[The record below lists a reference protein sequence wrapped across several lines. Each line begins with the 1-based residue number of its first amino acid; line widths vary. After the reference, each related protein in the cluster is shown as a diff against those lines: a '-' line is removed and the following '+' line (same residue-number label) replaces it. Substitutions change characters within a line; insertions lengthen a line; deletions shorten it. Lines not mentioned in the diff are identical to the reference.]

1 MLRCAWSWLAP
12 IEFKS
17 PTGLAQ
23 AWSNGEDRFLG
34 ARAQFLCRDVPLAI
48 VECRRWTLVGR
59 HWAPLPRLGTG
70 HIGTGQRYQ
79 PTKTAHFNSRPACA
93 YIHKDWFK
101 TAQFEPS
108 LDPYC
113 LFRMSQFNM
122 QFFFLNCSKH
132 LWPPTPLILNF
143 W

>member
-1 MLRCAWSWLAP
+1 MSKNLSILWSGAPSPGWPP
-12 IEFKS
+12 IELKS

-93 YIHKDWFK
+93 YIHKDGFK

-108 LDPYC
+108 LESYC
-113 LFRMSQFNM
+113 LLGMSQFTDYAICKIGQN
-122 QFFFLNCSKH
+122 KE
-132 LWPPTPLILNF
+132 
-143 W
+143 